1 MSWLI
6 AVLVASPS
14 APSRTVHGSL
24 HPKDGPDADLRFVL
38 GEQALRAVIVLNLS
52 FLDGVLEISREN
64 EDALH
69 PVEYDG
75 TRDALTD
82 FFAEHNSV
90 TIDDI
95 VVKPVAV
102 EFDVEDADPK
112 LLPLFPNEGAR
123 ALTRVR
129 LVLDY
134 AVLAPPQRVGLVW
147 GAYPFEA
154 VWEASGGTKR
164 MKVQAR
170 LAVPGEELLISFSED
185 EPEYL
190 WHRSEETASRF
201 AAVPSN
207 APPERL
213 SVHVLSAGCVMLLCL
228 ATILGGRRARRS
240 LSWSLP
246 ATLLGAWLGWGV
258 YVLPLPF
265 GDEGLPDEQQA
276 LAVFEPL
283 HANIYRAF
291 DYTTESDVYDAL
303 ARSVDGEFLASLY
316 DQIYRGLV
324 MAEHG
329 GAVSRVTAVRPIET
343 SIESIGTLPP
353 DDLPGF
359 TVDALWQVDGVVH
372 HWGHSHTRI
381 NEYRA
386 RYTVRAIAD
395 GWRIAGSQVLEQRR
409 IAGSPLPDQVE
420 PPVPGFEVLVLPE
433 GSDI

>member
-1 MSWLI
+1 MAACLLSSP
-6 AVLVASPS
+6 VATGGS
-14 APSRTVHGSL
+14 VGGSL
-24 HPKDGPDADLRFVL
+24 HPKDGPDADLRFIL
-38 GEQALRAVIVLNLS
+38 GEQSLRAVIVLNLS
-52 FLDGVLEISREN
+52 FLDGFLEVSREN
-64 EDALH
+64 ADALD
-69 PVEYDG
+69 PFEYDG
-75 TRDALTD
+75 TRDALTEY
-82 FFAEHNSV
+82 FAEHNSV

-112 LLPLFPNEGAR
+112 LLPLFPNDGAR

-134 AVLAPPQRVGLVW
+134 TLLTPPKRVGLVW
-147 GAYPFEA
+147 SAYPFEA
-154 VWEASGGTKR
+154 VWETSGGTAR

-190 WHRSEETASRF
+190 WHRSNEHESRF
-201 AAVPSN
+201 AAVPNSE
-207 APPERL
+207 PPERPSL
-213 SVHVLSAGCVMLLCL
+213 HALSAGLVLLLGL
-228 ATILGGRRARRS
+228 ATLLGGARARRS

-246 ATLLGAWLGWGV
+246 ATLLSAWLGWGV
-258 YVLPLPF
+258 FVLPLPY
-265 GDEGLPDEQQA
+265 GDEGLPDEREA

-303 ARSVDGEFLASLY
+303 ARSVDGDLLSALY

-343 SIESIGTLPP
+343 QIETIGTLPP
-353 DDLPGF
+353 DDRPGF
-359 TVDALWQVDGVVH
+359 TVDSTWQVDGVVH
-372 HWGHSHTRI
+372 HWGHSHTRV
-381 NEYRA
+381 NEHRA
-386 RYTVRAIAD
+386 RYTVCAGAD
-395 GWRIAGSQVLEQRR
+395 GWRITSSQVLEQRR
-409 IAGSPLPDQVE
+409 IAGSPLPDPVE
-420 PPVPGFEVLVLPE
+420 PEVPEFETLVLPP